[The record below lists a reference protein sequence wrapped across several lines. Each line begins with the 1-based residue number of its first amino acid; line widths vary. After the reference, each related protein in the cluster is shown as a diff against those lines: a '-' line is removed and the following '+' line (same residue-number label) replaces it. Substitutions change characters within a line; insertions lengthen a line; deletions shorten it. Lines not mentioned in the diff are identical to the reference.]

1 MCPVLPELNFRELPS
16 LWMSPTHRVLTSVL
30 VCEQI
35 NYFVFC
41 HSFPALQT
49 KLELPPPHHEIYL
62 CRTMWPC
69 IPAVAKATCEVG
81 SQQPCVELGLRNIS
95 CLLDMAH
102 VFGAKEVNELTRE
115 AAG

>member
-1 MCPVLPELNFRELPS
+1 
-16 LWMSPTHRVLTSVL
+16 
-30 VCEQI
+30 
-35 NYFVFC
+35 
-41 HSFPALQT
+41 
-49 KLELPPPHHEIYL
+49 
-62 CRTMWPC
+62 MWPC

-115 AAG
+115 AVG